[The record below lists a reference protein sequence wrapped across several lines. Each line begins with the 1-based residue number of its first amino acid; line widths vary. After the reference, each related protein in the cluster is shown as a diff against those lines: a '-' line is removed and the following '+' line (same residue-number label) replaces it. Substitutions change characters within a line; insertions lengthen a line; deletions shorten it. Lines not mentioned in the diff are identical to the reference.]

1 MWLSFLQRSNLQ
13 WELDSDSQNSQQ
25 CHGLRCCHKVR
36 YRRFCFKFSPWTRQN
51 NVLNHIALHAG
62 GSAIDGDLFIPWE
75 CKLTVCNTCSPN
87 RYSYNWSSNFF
98 HQHCVSISSGSIF
111 YLHCEVYLHDIRPAH
126 LYFTEDKKV
135 NCFFIFLITQKSER
149 SRVPSRLELRN
160 LKMQNFWHA
169 LGCSLLSLLSFS
181 PFLEQK

>member
-1 MWLSFLQRSNLQ
+1 MWLPFLQRSNLQ

-51 NVLNHIALHAG
+51 NVLNRIALHAG
-62 GSAIDGDLFIPWE
+62 GVPSMEVFLFPESANSLFATLVL
-75 CKLTVCNTCSPN
+75 LTGIGTTEAVI
-87 RYSYNWSSNFF
+87 FF
-98 HQHCVSISSGSIF
+98 SISSGSIF

-181 PFLEQK
+181 PFLGQK